1 VRQEPVMIS
10 ATLALLALPQTPS
23 LDAEAAW
30 NYAAN
35 YRTQSMLVLQ
45 NGKVIF
51 ERYANGGAENR
62 RQMLASGTKSFTG
75 VAALFAREDGII
87 PSLDAPAATWITEW
101 ATDPQKSKITL
112 AQLLSLTSG
121 ISPGGPGTSSGQS
134 QWSAMIG
141 LPMVTAPGS
150 AFRYGGSQQNLFALA
165 LDRALKK
172 KDPFDSFERY
182 LQRRLLDPL
191 GIQLEWRIRLQD
203 GNPQVAGGSAMTARD
218 WATFG
223 EFIRQGGVHNGQR
236 LLPERAVNDLFRP
249 SPAYKDYGLSWWLA
263 IPNPLNLVGRGGP
276 TSTGNPAF
284 AKDMVMAAGAGD
296 QRLYIIRSRNLVIV
310 RQGSISP
317 ALPARQGTEADQR
330 RARLERFRDAERWSD
345 AEFLRLL
352 LKG

>member
-1 VRQEPVMIS
+1 MIS

-30 NYAAN
+30 AYAN
-35 YRTQSMLVLQ
+35 RYPTQSMLVLQ
-45 NGKVIF
+45 DGKVIF
-51 ERYANGGAENR
+51 ERYARGGAATR
-62 RQMLASGTKSFTG
+62 PQMLASGTKSFTG
-75 VAALFAREDGII
+75 VAALFAREDKII
-87 PSLDAPAATWITEW
+87 PSLNAPAATWIKEW
-101 ATDPQKSKITL
+101 ASDPQKSKITL

-121 ISPGGPGTSSGQS
+121 ISPGGPGTSSGQT

-141 LPMVTAPGS
+141 LPMVTAPGA

-165 LDRALKK
+165 LDRAIKAK
-172 KDPFDSFERY
+172 NPSDSFERY
-182 LQRRLLDPL
+182 LERRLLKPL
-191 GIQLEWRIRLQD
+191 GITLNWSIRLQD
-203 GNPQVAGGSAMTARD
+203 GNPQVAGGAAMSARD

-223 EFIRQGGVHNGQR
+223 EFIRQGGLHRVQR
-236 LLPERAVNDLFRP
+236 LLPAAAVNDLFRP
-249 SPAYKDYGLSWWLA
+249 QPAYADYGLSWWLA
-263 IPNPLNLVGRGGP
+263 IPNPLNLVGRGGA

-296 QRLYIIRSRNLVIV
+296 QRLYIIRSRNLVVV

-317 ALPARQGTEADQR
+317 ALPARQGNAADQR
-330 RARLERFRDAERWSD
+330 AARLQRFRDAQRWSD